1 MSEPDLDIGL
11 LRAFE
16 VLYAQRNVT
25 RAAEQLGIGQPALS
39 ARLTRLRSLFGDAL
53 FTPSSTGRGVVP
65 TARADQ
71 LDPRVRDLITRLA
84 RLAEPVAFD
93 PMTSERT
100 FRLALYENPAVMLI
114 PDLVRSLQST
124 GPNIRIAVVSP
135 DPERMS
141 EGMEDGSI
149 DFFVGS
155 GRTSSLWLSRTL
167 FEEHFVVAQRAGHPR
182 GGGPL
187 TLDEFCALDHV
198 LISAEGGGFSGVVDD
213 TLAMLGR
220 RRRVTV
226 SVQTYAL
233 APLIVASSD
242 CLCTLPRRFLAKY
255 AAAIEIVEPPFA
267 LDALGLTAFWHP
279 RHQDDEGH
287 AWLRGQIFAAAH
299 EQGRS

>member
-1 MSEPDLDIGL
+1 MSDPDLDIGL

-16 VLYAQRNVT
+16 ALYAHRNVT

-39 ARLTRLRSLFGDAL
+39 ARLTRLRTLFGDTL
-53 FTPSSTGRGVVP
+53 FAPSSTGRGVVP

-71 LDPRVRDLITRLA
+71 LDPRVRDLIARLA
-84 RLAEPVAFD
+84 RLGEPATFE
-93 PMTSERT
+93 PATSART

-114 PDLVRSLQST
+114 PDLVRRLQST
-124 GPNIRIAVVSP
+124 GPNIRIAVIAP

-149 DFFVGS
+149 DMFVGS

-167 FEEHFVVAQRAGHPR
+167 FEEQFVVAQRAGHPR
-182 GGGPL
+182 GQGPL
-187 TLDEFCALDHV
+187 TLDEYCALDHV
-198 LISAEGGGFSGVVDD
+198 LISAEGGGFSGLVDD
-213 TLAMLGR
+213 TLAMTNR
-220 RRRVTV
+220 HRRVTV

-233 APLIVASSD
+233 APLIVANSD

-255 AAAIEIVEPPFA
+255 AAAIEVMEPPFA
-267 LDALGLTAFWHP
+267 LKAIGLTAFWHP

-287 AWLRGQIFAAAH
+287 AWLRGQMFAAAQDQ
-299 EQGRS
+299 ERS

>member
-1 MSEPDLDIGL
+1 MSDPGLDIGL

-16 VLYAQRNVT
+16 ALYAHRNVT

-39 ARLTRLRSLFGDAL
+39 ARLTRLRVLFGDAL

-84 RLAEPVAFD
+84 RLGEPVTFE
-93 PMTSERT
+93 PTTSERT

-114 PDLVRSLQST
+114 PDLVRRLQLT
-124 GPNIRIAVVSP
+124 GPTIRIAVIAP

-149 DFFVGS
+149 DMFVGS

-167 FEEHFVVAQRAGHPR
+167 FEEQFVVAQRAGHPR
-182 GGGPL
+182 GRGPL
-187 TLDEFCALDHV
+187 TLDEYCALDHV
-198 LISAEGGGFSGVVDD
+198 LISAEGGGFSGLVDD
-213 TLAMLGR
+213 TLAMMNR

-233 APLIVASSD
+233 APLIVANSD

-255 AAAIEIVEPPFA
+255 AAAIEVMEPPIA
-267 LDALGLTAFWHP
+267 LNAIGLTAFWHP

-287 AWLRGQIFAAAH
+287 AWLRGQMFAAAQ

>member
-39 ARLTRLRSLFGDAL
+39 ARLTRLRALFGDSL
-53 FTPSSTGRGVVP
+53 FTPSSSGRGVVP
-65 TARADQ
+65 TARAKH
-71 LDPRVRDLITRLA
+71 LDPLIRDLITRLA
-84 RLAEPVAFD
+84 RLAEPLEFD
-93 PMTSERT
+93 PSTSERT

-114 PDLVRSLQST
+114 PDLVRRLQST
-124 GPNIRIAVVSP
+124 GPNIRIAVVAP

-141 EGMEDGSI
+141 EDMEDGSI
-149 DFFVGS
+149 DLFVGS
-155 GRTSSLWLSRTL
+155 GKASSLWLSKTL
-167 FEEHFVVAQRAGHPR
+167 FEEQFVVAQRAGHPR
-182 GGGPL
+182 GREPL
-187 TLDEFCALDHV
+187 TLDEYCALDHI
-198 LISAEGGGFSGVVDD
+198 LISAEGGGFSGLVDD
-213 TLAMLGR
+213 TLAMANR

-233 APLIVASSD
+233 APLVVANSD

-255 AAAIEIVEPPFA
+255 AAAIEIMEPPFA

-279 RHQDDEGH
+279 RYQDDEGH
-287 AWLRGQIFAAAH
+287 AWLRGQIFAAAQ

>member
-1 MSEPDLDIGL
+1 MSDPELDIGL

-16 VLYAQRNVT
+16 ALYAHRNVT

-39 ARLTRLRSLFGDAL
+39 ARLTRLRALFDDTL

-84 RLAEPVAFD
+84 RLGEPVTFE
-93 PMTSERT
+93 PTTSERT

-114 PDLVRSLQST
+114 PDLVRRLQST
-124 GPNIRIAVVSP
+124 GPNIRIAVIAP

-149 DFFVGS
+149 DMFVGS
-155 GRTSSLWLSRTL
+155 GKTSSLWLSKTL
-167 FEEHFVVAQRAGHPR
+167 FEEQFVVAQRAGHPR
-182 GGGPL
+182 GRGPL
-187 TLDEFCALDHV
+187 TLDEYCTLDHV
-198 LISAEGGGFSGVVDD
+198 LISAEGGGFSGLVDD
-213 TLAMLGR
+213 TLATTNR

-233 APLIVASSD
+233 APLVVANSD

-255 AAAIEIVEPPFA
+255 AAAIEVMEPPFA
-267 LDALGLTAFWHP
+267 LNAIALTAFWHP

-287 AWLRGQIFAAAH
+287 AWLRGQMFAAA
-299 EQGRS
+299 QGQRRS

>member
-11 LRAFE
+11 LRAFAA
-16 VLYAQRNVT
+16 LYAQRNVT

-39 ARLTRLRSLFGDAL
+39 ARLTRLRALFGEAL

-71 LDPRVRDLITRLA
+71 LDPLVRDLITRLH
-84 RLAEPVAFD
+84 RLGEPVAFD
-93 PMTSERT
+93 PTTSERT

-114 PDLVRSLQST
+114 PDLVCRLQST
-124 GPNIRIAVVSP
+124 GPNIRIAVVAP
-135 DPERMS
+135 DRERMS

-149 DFFVGS
+149 DMFVGS

-182 GGGPL
+182 GRGPL
-187 TLDEFCALDHV
+187 SLDEFCALDHV
-198 LISAEGGGFSGVVDD
+198 LISAEGVGFSGLVDD
-213 TLAMLGR
+213 TLAMMNR

-233 APLIVASSD
+233 APLVVANSD

-255 AAAIEIVEPPFA
+255 AAAIEIMEPPFA
-267 LDALGLTAFWHP
+267 LDAMGLTAFWHP

-287 AWLRGQIFAAAH
+287 GWLRGQIFAAAQ

>member
-1 MSEPDLDIGL
+1 MSDPDLDIGL

-16 VLYAQRNVT
+16 ALYAHRNVT

-39 ARLTRLRSLFGDAL
+39 ARLMRLRTLFDDTL

-71 LDPRVRDLITRLA
+71 LNPRVRDLITRLA
-84 RLAEPVAFD
+84 RLGEPETFE

-114 PDLVRSLQST
+114 PDLVRRLQST
-124 GPNIRIAVVSP
+124 GPNIRVAVMAP

-149 DFFVGS
+149 DMFVGS

-167 FEEHFVVAQRAGHPR
+167 FEEQFVVAQRAGHPR
-182 GGGPL
+182 GQGPL
-187 TLDEFCALDHV
+187 TLDEYCTLDHV
-198 LISAEGGGFSGVVDD
+198 LISAEGGGFSGLVDD
-213 TLAMLGR
+213 TLAMTNR
-220 RRRVTV
+220 HRRVTV

-233 APLIVASSD
+233 APLIVANSD

-255 AAAIEIVEPPFA
+255 AAAIEVMEPPIA
-267 LDALGLTAFWHP
+267 LNAIGLTAFWHP
-279 RHQDDEGH
+279 PHQDDEGH
-287 AWLRGQIFAAAH
+287 AWLRGQMFAAAQ

>member
-1 MSEPDLDIGL
+1 MSNLEVDIGL

-16 VLYAQRNVT
+16 ALYAQRNVT

-39 ARLTRLRSLFGDAL
+39 ARLTRLRALFGDTL

-65 TARADQ
+65 TTRADQ

-84 RLAEPVAFD
+84 RLGEPMTFD
-93 PMTSERT
+93 PMTSERV

-114 PDLVRSLQST
+114 PDLVRRLQAT
-124 GPNIRIAVVSP
+124 GPNIRIAVIAP

-149 DFFVGS
+149 DMFVGS

-167 FEEHFVVAQRAGHPR
+167 FEEQFVVAQRAGHPR
-182 GGGPL
+182 GRGPL
-187 TLDEFCALDHV
+187 TLDEYCALDHV
-198 LISAEGGGFSGVVDD
+198 LISAEGGGFSGLVDD
-213 TLAMLGR
+213 TLAMTNR

-233 APLIVASSD
+233 APLIVANSD

-255 AAAIEIVEPPFA
+255 AAAIEVIEPPFA
-267 LDALGLTAFWHP
+267 LNDLGLTAFWHP
-279 RHQDDEGH
+279 RHRDDEGH
-287 AWLRGQIFAAAH
+287 AWLRGQMFAAAQ

>member
-1 MSEPDLDIGL
+1 MSEPELDVGL
-11 LRAFE
+11 LRAFAS
-16 VLYAQRNVT
+16 VYAQRNVT

-39 ARLTRLRSLFGDAL
+39 ARLTRLRALFGEPL

-71 LDPRVRDLITRLA
+71 LDPVIRDLITRLDSLGEP
-84 RLAEPVAFD
+84 LAFEPT
-93 PMTSERT
+93 TSART

-114 PDLVRSLQST
+114 PDLVRRLQST
-124 GPNIRIAVVSP
+124 GPNIRIAVVAP

-141 EGMEDGSI
+141 QDMEDGSI
-149 DFFVGS
+149 DLFIGS

-167 FEEHFVVAQRAGHPR
+167 FEEQFVVAQRAGHPR
-182 GGGPL
+182 GRGPL

-213 TLAMLGR
+213 ALAMMNR

-233 APLIVASSD
+233 APLVVANSD

-255 AAAIEIVEPPFA
+255 AAAIEVMEPPFA

-287 AWLRGQIFAAAH
+287 AWLRGQIFAAAQ
-299 EQGRS
+299 EQGRR

>member
-1 MSEPDLDIGL
+1 MSDPDLDIGL

-16 VLYAQRNVT
+16 ALYAHRNVT

-39 ARLTRLRSLFGDAL
+39 ARLTRLRTLFGDSL

-71 LDPRVRDLITRLA
+71 LDPRVHDLITRLA
-84 RLAEPVAFD
+84 RLGEPVTFE

-114 PDLVRSLQST
+114 PDLVRRLQST
-124 GPNIRIAVVSP
+124 GPNIRIAAIAP

-149 DFFVGS
+149 DIFVGS
-155 GRTSSLWLSRTL
+155 GRTSSLWVSRTL
-167 FEEHFVVAQRAGHPR
+167 FEEQFVVAQRAGHPR
-182 GGGPL
+182 GRGPL
-187 TLDEFCALDHV
+187 TLDEYCALDHV
-198 LISAEGGGFSGVVDD
+198 LISAEGGGFSGLVDD
-213 TLAMLGR
+213 TLAMTNR

-233 APLIVASSD
+233 APLIVANSD

-255 AAAIEIVEPPFA
+255 AAAIEVMEPPFA
-267 LDALGLTAFWHP
+267 LNAIGLTAFWHP

-287 AWLRGQIFAAAH
+287 AWMRGQMFAAAQ

>member
-1 MSEPDLDIGL
+1 MSDPDLDIGL

-16 VLYAQRNVT
+16 ALYAHRNVT
-25 RAAEQLGIGQPALS
+25 RAAEQLGISQPALS
-39 ARLTRLRSLFGDAL
+39 ARLTRLRALFSDTL

-84 RLAEPVAFD
+84 RLGEPVTFEPA
-93 PMTSERT
+93 TSERT

-114 PDLVRSLQST
+114 PDLVRRLQLT
-124 GPNIRIAVVSP
+124 GPNIRIAVIAP

-149 DFFVGS
+149 DMFVGS

-167 FEEHFVVAQRAGHPR
+167 FEEQFVVAQRAGHPR
-182 GGGPL
+182 GRGRL
-187 TLDEFCALDHV
+187 TLDEYCALDHV
-198 LISAEGGGFSGVVDD
+198 LISAEGGGFSGLVDN
-213 TLAMLGR
+213 TLAMTNR

-233 APLIVASSD
+233 APLIVANSD
-242 CLCTLPRRFLAKY
+242 CLCTLPRRFLARY
-255 AAAIEIVEPPFA
+255 AAAIEVMEPPFA
-267 LDALGLTAFWHP
+267 LSAIGLTAFWHP

-287 AWLRGQIFAAAH
+287 AWLRGQMFAAAQ

>member
-11 LRAFE
+11 LRAFAA
-16 VLYAQRNVT
+16 LYAQRNVT

-39 ARLTRLRSLFGDAL
+39 ARLTRLRAHFGDTL

-71 LDPRVRDLITRLA
+71 LDPLVRDLITRLD
-84 RLAEPVAFD
+84 RLTEPLAFD
-93 PMTSERT
+93 PKTSERT

-114 PDLVRSLQST
+114 PDLVRKLQST
-124 GPNIRIAVVSP
+124 GPNIRIAVVAP

-149 DFFVGS
+149 DMFVGS

-167 FEEHFVVAQRAGHPR
+167 FEEQFVVAQRAGHPR
-182 GGGPL
+182 GLGPL
-187 TLDEFCALDHV
+187 TLDEYCALDHV
-198 LISAEGGGFSGVVDD
+198 LISAEGGGFSGLVDD
-213 TLAMLGR
+213 TLAMTNR

-233 APLIVASSD
+233 APLVVANSD

-255 AAAIEIVEPPFA
+255 AAAIEIMEPPFA
-267 LDALGLTAFWHP
+267 LDAVGLTAFWHP

-287 AWLRGQIFAAAH
+287 AWLRGQIFAAAQ

>member
-1 MSEPDLDIGL
+1 MSDPELDIGL

-16 VLYAQRNVT
+16 ALYAHRNVT

-39 ARLTRLRSLFGDAL
+39 ARLTRLRALFDDTL

-71 LDPRVRDLITRLA
+71 LNPRVRDLITRLA
-84 RLAEPVAFD
+84 RLGEPVTFEPTA
-93 PMTSERT
+93 SERT

-114 PDLVRSLQST
+114 PDLVRRLQTT
-124 GPNIRIAVVSP
+124 GPNIRIAVIAP

-149 DFFVGS
+149 DMFVGS
-155 GRTSSLWLSRTL
+155 GRTSSLWLSKTL
-167 FEEHFVVAQRAGHPR
+167 FEEQFVVAQRAGHPR
-182 GGGPL
+182 GRGPL
-187 TLDEFCALDHV
+187 TLDEYCTLDHV
-198 LISAEGGGFSGVVDD
+198 LISAEGGGFSGLVDD
-213 TLAMLGR
+213 TLATTNR

-233 APLIVASSD
+233 APLVVANSD

-255 AAAIEIVEPPFA
+255 AAAIEVMEPPFA
-267 LDALGLTAFWHP
+267 LNAIALTAFWHP

-287 AWLRGQIFAAAH
+287 AWLRGQMFAAA
-299 EQGRS
+299 QGQRRS